1 MVGTSTKTFITFSKN
16 LTLKRKKG
24 KLTQMKI
31 TKQKL
36 QQIISEELEN
46 TELNEFGERA
56 RKQAEEDAKQFPE
69 VWEVVQA
76 GIEKL
81 SKIHPG
87 LNMGYM
93 SGMPNTDGIN
103 AAVRDG
109 LEALRQLE
117 DSEQRYMAAY
127 QLLMNMSAMMSNR
140 RSSGPAQ
147 YYADKEPGQYTGD

>member
-1 MVGTSTKTFITFSKN
+1 
-16 LTLKRKKG
+16 
-24 KLTQMKI
+24 MKI
-31 TKQKL
+31 TKETLK
-36 QQIISEELEN
+36 QIIKEELEA

-69 VWEVVQA
+69 VWEAVQA

-81 SKIHPG
+81 SEVHPG

-109 LEALRQLE
+109 LGALRQLE
-117 DSEQRYMAAY
+117 DSEQQYMAAY
-127 QLLMNMSAMMSNR
+127 QILMNMSARMSNL
-140 RSSGPAQ
+140 RSSGPIAQ
-147 YYADKEPGQYTGD
+147 YYAGKKPGQFTGD

>member
-1 MVGTSTKTFITFSKN
+1 
-16 LTLKRKKG
+16 
-24 KLTQMKI
+24 MKI
-31 TKQKL
+31 TKQEL
-36 QQIISEELEN
+36 QQIIKEELEN

-69 VWEVVQA
+69 VWETVQA

-81 SKIHPG
+81 SKVHPG

-109 LEALRQLE
+109 LKALRQLE
-117 DSEQRYMAAY
+117 DSEQQYMAAY
-127 QLLMNMSAMMSNR
+127 QILMNMSARMSNL

-147 YYADKEPGQYTGD
+147 YYAEKEPGQYTGD

>member
-1 MVGTSTKTFITFSKN
+1 
-16 LTLKRKKG
+16 
-24 KLTQMKI
+24 MKI
-31 TKQKL
+31 TKQEL
-36 QQIISEELEN
+36 QQIIKEELEN

-69 VWEVVQA
+69 VWEAVQA

-81 SKIHPG
+81 SEVHPG

-117 DSEQRYMAAY
+117 DSEQQYMAAY
-127 QLLMNMSAMMSNR
+127 QILMNMSARMSNL
-140 RSSGPAQ
+140 RSSGPSILR
-147 YYADKEPGQYTGD
+147 

>member
-1 MVGTSTKTFITFSKN
+1 
-16 LTLKRKKG
+16 
-24 KLTQMKI
+24 MKI

-56 RKQAEEDAKQFPE
+56 QKQREEDEKQFPE
-69 VWEVVQA
+69 VWEAVQS

-117 DSEQRYMAAY
+117 DSEQQYMAAY
-127 QLLMNMSAMMSNR
+127 QILMNMSARMSNR
-140 RSSGPAQ
+140 RSSGPAR
-147 YYADKEPGQYTGD
+147 YYAEKEPGQYTGD

>member
-1 MVGTSTKTFITFSKN
+1 V
-16 LTLKRKKG
+16 
-24 KLTQMKI
+24 KI

-56 RKQAEEDAKQFPE
+56 QKQREEDEKQFPE
-69 VWEVVQA
+69 VWEAVQS

-127 QLLMNMSAMMSNR
+127 QLLMNMSARMSNL
-140 RSSGPAQ
+140 RSSGPAR
-147 YYADKEPGQYTGD
+147 YYAEKEPGQYTGD

>member
-1 MVGTSTKTFITFSKN
+1 
-16 LTLKRKKG
+16 
-24 KLTQMKI
+24 MKI

-56 RKQAEEDAKQFPE
+56 QKQREEDEKQFPE
-69 VWEVVQA
+69 VWEAVQS

-109 LEALRQLE
+109 LDALRQLE
-117 DSEQRYMAAY
+117 DSEQQYMAAY
-127 QLLMNMSAMMSNR
+127 QILMNMSARMSNR
-140 RSSGPAQ
+140 RSSGPAR
-147 YYADKEPGQYTGD
+147 YYAEKEPGQYTGD

>member
-1 MVGTSTKTFITFSKN
+1 
-16 LTLKRKKG
+16 
-24 KLTQMKI
+24 MKI
-31 TKQKL
+31 TKQEL
-36 QQIISEELEN
+36 QQIIKEELEA

-69 VWEVVQA
+69 VWETVQA

-81 SKIHPG
+81 STVHPR

-109 LEALRQLE
+109 LNTLRQLE
-117 DSEQRYMAAY
+117 DSEQQYMAAY
-127 QLLMNMSAMMSNR
+127 QILMNMSARMSNL
-140 RSSGPAQ
+140 RSSGPIAK
-147 YYADKEPGQYTGD
+147 YYAEKEPGQYTGD

>member
-1 MVGTSTKTFITFSKN
+1 
-16 LTLKRKKG
+16 
-24 KLTQMKI
+24 MKI
-31 TKQKL
+31 TKQLLK
-36 QQIISEELEN
+36 QIIEEQLEN

-56 RKQAEEDAKQFPE
+56 QKQREEDERQFPE
-69 VWEVVQA
+69 VWEAVQS

-117 DSEQRYMAAY
+117 DSEQQYMSAY
-127 QLLMNMSAMMSNR
+127 QILMNMSAMMSNQ
-140 RSSGPAQ
+140 RSSGPAR
-147 YYADKEPGQYTGD
+147 YYAEKEPGQ